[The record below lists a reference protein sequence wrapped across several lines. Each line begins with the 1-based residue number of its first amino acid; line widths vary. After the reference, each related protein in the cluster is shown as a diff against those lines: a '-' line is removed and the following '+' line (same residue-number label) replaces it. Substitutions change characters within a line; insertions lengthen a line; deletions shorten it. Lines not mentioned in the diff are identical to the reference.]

1 MYSMVT
7 STGYRFLRT
16 SEIEGTLECD
26 GEDKHLSK
34 YEEDGLC
41 LELLEPFRAGALP
54 AEYSELEIRYRAG
67 RSSTFAGIGPA
78 TSRSSCTSQAI
89 GSKRCSI
96 GQNLFRSISSLN
108 VNNKPCMAITR
119 DKPTHS
125 GAILLGPN

>member
-1 MYSMVT
+1 MVT

-41 LELLEPFRAGALP
+41 LELLEPFRAGVLP

-78 TSRSSCTSQAI
+78 TFKVVMYEPGDWEQT
-89 GSKRCSI
+89 
-96 GQNLFRSISSLN
+96 
-108 VNNKPCMAITR
+108 
-119 DKPTHS
+119 
-125 GAILLGPN
+125 LLDWPEPIPFN